1 MIWRPF
7 ELLFSSAFAWNRLKI
22 VFKELEALVIK
33 NISWKQKLWK
43 QYVKTEYH
51 IKHFRKMSWRIRSE
65 INMLKSSLLCNPS
78 AILFFIEF
86 GASCSKS
93 YSFRFVWQLNILLL
107 YYLDSKYIRK
117 YNVPDLYDAVLSNF
131 CCCTHTHTLAH
142 ALTQRHIC
150 LPVHFL
156 LRSL

>member
-1 MIWRPF
+1 
-7 ELLFSSAFAWNRLKI
+7 
-22 VFKELEALVIK
+22 
-33 NISWKQKLWK
+33 
-43 QYVKTEYH
+43 
-51 IKHFRKMSWRIRSE
+51 MSGRIRSE

-86 GASCSKS
+86 GASYSKS

-131 CCCTHTHTLAH
+131 CCCTHTHT
-142 ALTQRHIC
+142 
-150 LPVHFL
+150 
-156 LRSL
+156 RSCTNSEAYMSASTFSVEVLVS